1 MSGKI
6 VLGSDV
12 LQAVKDLGADGAHV
26 TTLVVK
32 NFLRL
37 NGFNTTQERV
47 SSYMHAWADRGE
59 LEKRDL
65 GQYHEFW
72 LADKG
77 PKHWSET
84 KQEWLYLKDMH
95 VLHVF
100 NAMIKH
106 MDKLLKINFRVSD
119 GLSSDEINDLRNLA
133 AELQERL
140 KEKTAQQ

>member
-1 MSGKI
+1 MSGRTI
-6 VLGSDV
+6 LANNV

-37 NGFNTTQERV
+37 NGFNATQECV
-47 SSYMHAWADRGE
+47 SSYMHTWAELGE

-72 LADKG
+72 LANKG
-77 PKHWSET
+77 HKHWSES
-84 KQEWLYLKDMH
+84 KQEWLYVKDMH

-106 MDKLLKINFRVSD
+106 MDKLLKINFQVSN
-119 GLSSDEINDLRNLA
+119 GLSNDEINDLRNLA
-133 AELQERL
+133 AELQKRL
-140 KEKTAQQ
+140 KEETAQQ